1 MDQVTNKTVVITG
14 ASRGIGE
21 AAARRF
27 AEERAHVVLAARSGA
42 RIEQIAR
49 EITDAGGA
57 ATAIRCDVSQ
67 PSDVEHLIDTAAAQT
82 GSVAVLINNAGTIDP
97 IARLTDSDPQA
108 WGQIVDVNLKG
119 VYYGLRY
126 AIPEMVNAGGGT
138 IINISSGAATSALEG
153 WSHYCA
159 TKAAVL
165 SLTRV
170 AHKEYGNQGVRVLGL
185 SPGTVATD
193 MQVAIKASGINPV
206 SQLDPDA
213 HIPPEWVAK
222 ALIWLCGP
230 EADPHLG
237 TDFSIKTDEGRAA
250 VGLAQ
255 QPSGK
260 PD

>member
-1 MDQVTNKTVVITG
+1 M
-14 ASRGIGE
+14 
-21 AAARRF
+21 
-27 AEERAHVVLAARSGA
+27 
-42 RIEQIAR
+42 
-49 EITDAGGA
+49 
-57 ATAIRCDVSQ
+57 
-67 PSDVEHLIDTAAAQT
+67 
-82 GSVAVLINNAGTIDP
+82 
-97 IARLTDSDPQA
+97 
-108 WGQIVDVNLKG
+108 GQIVDVNFKG
-119 VYYGLRY
+119 VYHGLRY

-170 AHKEYGNQGVRVLGL
+170 AHREYVDQGVRVVGL

-213 HIPPEWVAK
+213 HISPEWVAE

-250 VGLAQ
+250 VGLAAQ
-255 QPSGK
+255 V
-260 PD
+260 